1 LVAVHVVVGATA
13 IALCG
18 AAGGWG
24 IWRWS
29 PAEPSERFWPILRAA
44 QGVLGVQAL
53 IGVLLLLF
61 GHKPKGNLHVLYGVL
76 PIVVMFFAEQLRI
89 GAAQAVLDGRG
100 LERADDVGEL
110 GEADQRAVVFEIVR
124 REMGVMAAAA
134 LVCLVLALRAA
145 STSGGL

>member
-1 LVAVHVVVGATA
+1 LVAVHVVVGVSA
-13 IALCG
+13 IALCA

-24 IWRWS
+24 IWRW
-29 PAEPSERFWPILRAA
+29 ARIQPSERFWPILRAA

-53 IGVLLLLF
+53 LGVLLLLF
-61 GHKPKGNLHVLYGVL
+61 GHKPKGKLHVLYGVL
-76 PIVVMFFAEQLRI
+76 PLVVMFFAEQLRI

-100 LERADDVGEL
+100 LERADDVGAL
-110 GEADQRAVVFEIVR
+110 PEAEQQSVVTEIVR

-145 STSGGL
+145 GTSGAL

>member
-1 LVAVHVVVGATA
+1 LVAVHVVLGTTA
-13 IALCG
+13 IALC
-18 AAGGWG
+18 AVAGGWG

-29 PAEPSERFWPILRAA
+29 RALPSERFWPILRAA
-44 QGVLGVQAL
+44 QGVLGLQAL

-61 GHKPKGNLHVLYGVL
+61 GHRPKGNLHVLYGVL
-76 PIVVMFFAEQLRI
+76 PLVVMFFAEQLRI

-110 GEADQRAVVFEIVR
+110 SDADQRSVVAEIVR

-134 LVCLVLALRAA
+134 IVCLVLALRAA
-145 STSGGL
+145 GTSGAL